1 MDGNFPSILV
11 TGSRQSGKSTV
22 LQYLATKKKQVLH
35 EVSLDDLTER
45 THALEDPE
53 SFLRTHGVPLIIDEF
68 QYAPNLL
75 SYIKNIIV
83 FFYYLPLFRYFLN
96 CLKNIKIE
104 TLRI

>member
-68 QYAPNLL
+68 QYAQ
-75 SYIKNIIV
+75 I
-83 FFYYLPLFRYFLN
+83 YFLILRLRLMRHEKMR
-96 CLKNIKIE
+96 CLEMEQKSELYTI
-104 TLRI
+104 